1 MKRVLVVDDEQNLL
15 DMLVE
20 FCENIDV
27 TPIAA
32 STIAEA
38 LGKAVSEK
46 PDVITMD
53 NRLPDGL
60 GLDAIG
66 KLKADAATKDI
77 PVILL
82 SGDAKLIEGE
92 AMKRGA
98 AGVLEKP
105 VKMMAFKQA
114 LVNAIGEF

>member
-1 MKRVLVVDDEQNLL
+1 MKKVLVVDDEQNLL

-27 TPIAA
+27 TPIPAD
-32 STIAEA
+32 TIAAA
-38 LGKAVSEK
+38 LAKAVSEK
-46 PDVITMD
+46 PDAITID

-60 GLDAIG
+60 GMDAIV
-66 KLKADAATKDI
+66 KLKTGEATKHI

-82 SGDAKLIEGE
+82 SGDAKMIEAE
-92 AMKRGA
+92 ALRRGA

-105 VKMMAFKQA
+105 VKMAAFKQA
-114 LVNAIGEF
+114 LVNAMGEF